1 MSTIIEDEL
10 LSILSEVCEWNWFE
24 DECWSDDDELDDMA
38 NNFNIHMSKLL
49 DELHSI

>member
-1 MSTIIEDEL
+1 MSTEYEL
-10 LSILSEVCEWNWFE
+10 LSILSKVCEWNWFE